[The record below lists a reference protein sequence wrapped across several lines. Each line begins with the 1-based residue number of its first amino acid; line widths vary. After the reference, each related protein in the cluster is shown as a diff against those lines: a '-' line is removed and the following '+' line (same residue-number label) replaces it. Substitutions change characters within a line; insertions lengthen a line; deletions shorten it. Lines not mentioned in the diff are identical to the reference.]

1 MLNSFL
7 WHILSLIDHQ
17 FCDVNAAGLAC
28 RPSELFALGMNT
40 SNCTEFLV
48 LFALP
53 SVRWWQVTLCLQ
65 VLAVTGLWH
74 GCTLQFLLVAHHSK
88 GGKQSVK
95 LILSVLCKTTIV
107 FVEQEWRIHQLAQTQ
122 TQNHQL
128 AQTSFCAPCRFH
140 FALLTVSVPTGKQF
154 KATAILALDS

>member
-1 MLNSFL
+1 MLSLFL

-28 RPSELFALGMNT
+28 RSSELFALGMNT

-53 SVRWWQVTLCLQ
+53 SVRWCKLLQ
-65 VLAVTGLWH
+65 WLGCDMGAQ
-74 GCTLQFLLVAHHSK
+74 CTLQFQFLLVAHHSK

-107 FVEQEWRIHQLAQTQ
+107 FVEQEWRNHQLAQTQ
-122 TQNHQL
+122 TRNHQL